1 MKKGYLTVSLMAAA
15 VAVATVGCKCEKV
28 CGDACETACGAACA
42 VKCECAP
49 AKHVVLVGV
58 DGCGAR
64 WIPWD
69 VMPNL
74 KALRD
79 EGVYT
84 VGRCHRPTASAINWK
99 SVFSGVS
106 PEIHGFT
113 KWNSSSPSI
122 EPPASAF
129 DAEGRI
135 PCIFSEIRRQAPGAY
150 TVSLFPWDGIGNCH
164 NTNTVSFTRWYAGKG
179 DEYPVRDASVF
190 AEGARQLAKKPTLM
204 LLYQGG
210 VDHAGHSHSWGS
222 PEYTNALVQVDANLG
237 KFMTALKGTDM
248 WKDTAVMFV
257 ADHGGLGTH
266 HGGVEDIRVLE
277 IPFIVSG
284 PAAKGLR
291 LREPAMLED
300 VAPTIAALLGLDAP
314 ESWRGRAAAVAR

>member
-15 VAVATVGCKCEKV
+15 VAAATIGCKCEKV
-28 CGDACETACGAACA
+28 CGDACETACAKACA
-42 VKCECAP
+42 AKCAP
-49 AKHVVLVGV
+49 AAKHVVLVGV

-135 PCIFSEIRRQAPGAY
+135 PCIFSEIRRQTPGAY
-150 TVSLFPWDGIGNCH
+150 TVSLFAWDGIGNCH

-190 AEGARQLAKKPTLM
+190 EEGARQLAKKPTLM

-291 LREPAMLED
+291 LREPMMLED
-300 VAPTIAALLGLDAP
+300 VSPTIAALLGYTIP

>member
-1 MKKGYLTVSLMAAA
+1 MKKVYLTVSLMAAA
-15 VAVATVGCKCEKV
+15 VAAATVGCKCEKV
-28 CGDACETACGAACA
+28 CGDACETTCAKACA
-42 VKCECAP
+42 AKCAP
-49 AKHVVLVGV
+49 VAKHVVLVGV

-135 PCIFSEIRRQAPGAY
+135 PCIFSEIRRQTPGAY
-150 TVSLFPWDGIGNCH
+150 TVSLFAWDGIGNCH

-190 AEGARQLAKKPTLM
+190 EEGARQLAKKPTLM

-300 VAPTIAALLGLDAP
+300 VSPTIAALLGYTIP